1 VAIQLLLKYNPNDGG
16 SMEKK
21 NDADAAVKWK

>member
-16 SMEKK
+16 SMEK